1 MTADTT
7 PPRILIVDDDIELC
21 ELLDLRFA
29 GYGFVVRKEHNVS
42 NATRALETD
51 TFDVVLLDLR
61 LGSGNGLDVL
71 KVATERTPHT
81 PVIVLTAHGSVKTA
95 VDAMRAGAF
104 GFLLKPFS
112 DHELKQQVDHA
123 VESARLRTEVAGLR
137 QVVDGTEEDS
147 HIIGTA
153 PAIRQLRDILAR
165 VADTEATVLLLGES
179 GTGKELAARTLH
191 KLSRKPGPFVAVNC
205 AAITPTLLESTL
217 FGHTKGSFTGAT
229 RDSEGLFGAARKGTL
244 LLDEVGE
251 ASLEVQAK
259 LLRVLEERRFTK
271 VGSTLEEETDA
282 RVVAATNRD
291 LRQEVNEKRF
301 REDLYYRLHVV
312 PVTLPPLREREDDV
326 PFLAELFLKRAAAR
340 HKRPTPE
347 LSALALSALKRHG
360 WPGNVRELANV
371 MEAAVL
377 LARDGII
384 EPEQL
389 PGVGVGGPA
398 GESVESF
405 ERSVAAVLARY
416 TGEAAESLPPLRE
429 ARDAFER
436 AYLEL
441 ALKRADGNV
450 SLAAKQL
457 GRNRT
462 DLYDLLRRH
471 NLQASDFKR

>member
-1 MTADTT
+1 MSADTT
-7 PPRILIVDDDIELC
+7 PPRILIVDDDVELC

-29 GYGFVVRKEHNVS
+29 GYGFIVRQEHNVAS
-42 NATRALETD
+42 ATQALESD
-51 TFDVVLLDLR
+51 SFDVVLLDLR

-71 KVATERTPHT
+71 KVANERAPHT

-112 DHELKQQVDHA
+112 DHELNQQVDHA

-137 QVVDGTEEDS
+137 QVIDGTEEDS

-153 PAIRQLRDILAR
+153 PAIRQLRDILSR

-191 KLSRKPGPFVAVNC
+191 KLSKRPGPFVAVNC
-205 AAITPTLLESTL
+205 AAITSTLLESTL
-217 FGHTKGSFTGAT
+217 FGHTKGAFTGAL
-229 RDSEGLFGAARKGTL
+229 RDHEGLFGAARRGTL

-251 ASLEVQAK
+251 APLDVQAK

-271 VGSTLEEETDA
+271 VGATTEEETDA

-291 LRQEVNEKRF
+291 LRQEVSEKRF

-312 PVTLPPLREREDDV
+312 PITLPALREREEDV

-340 HKRPTPE
+340 HKRAAPE
-347 LSALALSALKRHG
+347 LGALALSALRRHA

-384 EPEQL
+384 EPEHL
-389 PGVGVGGPA
+389 PGVGIGTPTGA
-398 GESVESF
+398 STATF
-405 ERSVAAVLARY
+405 ERSLADVLVRH
-416 TGEAAESLPPLRE
+416 TGDGSEGLPPLRE

-441 ALKRADGNV
+441 SLRRADGNV
-450 SLAAKQL
+450 TLAAKQM